1 MLPFDDAY
9 SVYALPYILSLL
21 GQVPHFVWPYG
32 MLLIGHRYGVEWLI
46 QAAYLA
52 AIVCAVFH

>member
-21 GQVPHFVWPYG
+21 GQVPHFVWPYS
-32 MLLIGHRYGVEWLI
+32 MLLVGHHCRWEWLI
-46 QAAYLA
+46 KLAYLV